1 MGMESAQEELASAL
15 SDMSVPPFSPSY
27 DCTVI
32 TDRHIADKSIASQMN
47 RTEKEPSHLRPC
59 LLYVSCKVCELSSDA
74 AGDVIFSCKLL
85 VASSLAPS

>member
-47 RTEKEPSHLRPC
+47 RTEKEPSHL
-59 LLYVSCKVCELSSDA
+59 L
-74 AGDVIFSCKLL
+74 IT
-85 VASSLAPS
+85 